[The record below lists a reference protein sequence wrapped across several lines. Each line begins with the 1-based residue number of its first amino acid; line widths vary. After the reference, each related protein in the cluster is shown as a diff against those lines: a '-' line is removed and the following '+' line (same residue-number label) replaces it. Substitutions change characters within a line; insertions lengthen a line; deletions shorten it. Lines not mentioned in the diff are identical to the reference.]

1 MRSAAGS
8 AVDELPG
15 AGVDEHEVEAC
26 ASRDAAGWSMGRYQ
40 RTRKADDPTQPRLVY
55 LTVRLDDFGKD
66 RLKYGRARG
75 LLWSHRLG
83 QGLRDLPAIPWTKI
97 PARTNPATTT
107 ARLRDTRFNAD
118 EYLKF
123 HR

>member
-8 AVDELPG
+8 AVEEVPG

-75 LLWSHRLG
+75 LLGSHRLG
-83 QGLRDLPAIPWTKI
+83 QGLRDLPALPWTII
-97 PARTNPATTT
+97 PARANPAKTT
-107 ARLRDTRFNAD
+107 ARLGETRFQAVD
-118 EYLKF
+118 LLTL
-123 HR
+123 